1 MRIGGD
7 REDKGFTDHR
17 KFIAALFRLRL
28 KVRQGLEGV
37 GIHIFVVQCFVGQH
51 IIIEGDHFDVEM
63 IFILRNLLHHFPDG
77 FVRPGIDSDFHF
89 IIFIRRA
96 GAQQG
101 DRGGD

>member
-1 MRIGGD
+1 M
-7 REDKGFTDHR
+7 
-17 KFIAALFRLRL
+17 
-28 KVRQGLEGV
+28 EGV

-63 IFILRNLLHHFPDG
+63 IFILRHLLHHFPDG

-96 GAQQG
+96 GAQQATEVAINA
-101 DRGGD
+101 RLNNFFINKTLLINK